1 MSTLIIDASV
11 AVKWFLPEQHSIN
24 AIRLIDAGYELLAP
38 DLIFPEC
45 GNVLWKKW
53 LRQELEPEVIPAIL
67 GDLGRM
73 NIHIIPNFT
82 IVDEAAKIAVTC
94 RRSFYDSVYLALAA
108 ISNGLMVTAD
118 EKLCNALQGTPM
130 EKLVIFVGNMVLS

>member
-1 MSTLIIDASV
+1 MSVLIIDASV
-11 AVKWFLPEQHSIN
+11 AIKWFLPEQHSIN
-24 AIRLIDAGYELLAP
+24 AIRLLDAGYELRSP

-53 LRQELEPEVIPAIL
+53 LRQELEPEIIPAIL

-73 NIHIIPNFT
+73 NMHIIPTFT
-82 IVDEAAKIAVTC
+82 IVDEAAKIAVAC

-108 ISNGLMVTAD
+108 TSNGRMVTAD
-118 EKLCNALQGTPM
+118 EKLCNALQGTAM
-130 EKLVIFVGNMVLS
+130 EELVVFIGNLVAA